1 MEEKKVKV
9 NITNKVFTTKEMALE
24 LGMTGKALRR
34 YLRKMAN
41 YNDGIYTRYSWTK
54 SDYDKVIKAIKTMI
68 DKANAK
74 KEKKEETK

>member
-34 YLRKMAN
+34 YLRKMVN